1 LKVHF
6 VHERARLGKEGEGD
20 GGRKVVPL
28 LMVHGWPGTWFEFQ
42 NVMGPLLKGEGK
54 GKGEGEGEESGKGP
68 VFDLVVPSLPGYCWS
83 QGPPRGHTLLD
94 TARLFD
100 TLMKRLGVCVPSSF
114 LAYIR

>member
-6 VHERARLGKEGEGD
+6 VHERARLGKEGEGN

-68 VFDLVVPSLPGYCWS
+68 VFDLVVPSLPG
-83 QGPPRGHTLLD
+83 
-94 TARLFD
+94 FD